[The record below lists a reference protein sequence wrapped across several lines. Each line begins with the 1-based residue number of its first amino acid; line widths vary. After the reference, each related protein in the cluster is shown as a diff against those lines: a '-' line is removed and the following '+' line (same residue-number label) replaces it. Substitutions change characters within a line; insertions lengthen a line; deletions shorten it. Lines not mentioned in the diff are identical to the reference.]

1 MLKYKKIG
9 KYKVRVIDKK
19 YNFDFITSDSWL
31 QHLDTLSA
39 IDLQKAIAD
48 VREVIKNTRPTID
61 RDLVYENHLLITF
74 SWKLMYKQQ
83 LTLF

>member
-9 KYKVRVIDKK
+9 NYKVRVIDKK

-39 IDLQKAIAD
+39 IDLQKAIAS
-48 VREVIKNTRPTID
+48 EIN
-61 RDLVYENHLLITF
+61 
-74 SWKLMYKQQ
+74 
-83 LTLF
+83 